1 MNSLLTMHSPEQL
14 LESFARCTKNGYV
27 AINNKSEITYF
38 NQTMTELTGWH
49 EAEMLGK
56 SATSL
61 YALESGGTF
70 TNNHEILI
78 QGAILFSRDG
88 KKTSYTVRRAKILDN
103 EGKPDGELIVFVTEQ
118 YSKDGTKA
126 QADFVSTVSHELRTP
141 ITSIKGFAATLLH
154 HKSNLDPEKRDRYV
168 KVIKEQAERLQ
179 RLIEDLLAV
188 SRLENR
194 KLQIVVQ
201 PLDIKRIVDNVA
213 IVVESKHSNSN
224 HVTASGAK
232 QSHTITVIAPNKLPE
247 VWADPDRVEQILTN
261 LIDNAI
267 KYSPGAGKVEVKISE
282 TTVDLCKLA
291 EAAGNKDFGGAPSP
305 VKCQEHKM
313 ILVEV
318 TDFGE
323 GIDTKDLTKIFNKFS
338 RLDNVMTRKT
348 EGTGLGLFISKSLA
362 RLLGGDIQ
370 LRSKKGE
377 TTFSLYLPTE
387 ELNAKPWWA

>member
-1 MNSLLTMHSPEQL
+1 MHNPEQL
-14 LESFARCTKNGYV
+14 LESFARCSKNGFV
-27 AINNKSEITYF
+27 ALSSKGEISYF
-38 NQTMTELTGWH
+38 NPIMTELTGWH

-56 SATSL
+56 PASSL
-61 YALESGGTF
+61 YTIQERAGF
-70 TNNHEILI
+70 TNDHEILV
-78 QGAILFSRDG
+78 QTASLFSRDA
-88 KKTSYTVRRAKILDN
+88 KKIVYPVRRAKVINKDGN
-103 EGKPDGELIVFVTEQ
+103 ADGELIIFITEQ
-118 YSKDGTKA
+118 YSKDASKV

-201 PLDIKRIVDNVA
+201 PVDVKRIVDNVV
-213 IVVESKHSNSN
+213 IIVESKHN
-224 HVTASGAK
+224 G
-232 QSHTITVIAPNKLPE
+232 SHTIKVTAANKLPE

-261 LIDNAI
+261 LIDNAV

-282 TTVDLCKLA
+282 TTVDLCRIA
-291 EAAGNKDFGGAPSP
+291 EEAGNKDFGGAPSP

-313 ILVEV
+313 VLVEV

-323 GIDTKDLTKIFNKFS
+323 GIDTKDLGKIFNKFS

>member
-1 MNSLLTMHSPEQL
+1 MSSLLTMHNPEQL

-27 AINNKSEITYF
+27 AINSQSEITYF

-56 SATSL
+56 NSSSL
-61 YALESGGTF
+61 YSLSENGNFS
-70 TNNHEILI
+70 NNHEILI
-78 QGAILFSRDG
+78 QGATLFTRDN
-88 KKTSYTVRRAKILDN
+88 KKVSYTVRRAKILDN
-103 EGKPDGELIVFVTEQ
+103 EGNPDGELMVFVTEQ
-118 YSKDGTKA
+118 YSKDGSKA

-154 HKSNLDPEKRDRYV
+154 HKNNLEPEKRDRYV

-201 PLDIKRIVDNVA
+201 PLDLKRIVDNVV
-213 IVVESKHSNSN
+213 IVVESKHNSSHKI
-224 HVTASGAK
+224 HVSSAT
-232 QSHTITVIAPNKLPE
+232 KLPE

-261 LIDNAI
+261 LIDNAV

-282 TTVDLCKLA
+282 TTVDLCKIA

-305 VKCQEHKM
+305 IKCQEHKM
-313 ILVEV
+313 VLVEV

-323 GIDTKDLTKIFNKFS
+323 GIEAKDLSKIFSKFS

-370 LRSKKGE
+370 VRSKKGE
-377 TTFSLYLPTE
+377 TSFSLYLPTE

>member
-1 MNSLLTMHSPEQL
+1 MSSVITMHNPEQL
-14 LESFARCTKNGYV
+14 LESFARCSKNGFV
-27 AINNKSEITYF
+27 ALSPKGDITYF
-38 NQTMTELTGWH
+38 NPIMTELTGWH
-49 EAEMLGK
+49 EAEILGK
-56 SATSL
+56 PASSL
-61 YALESGGTF
+61 YTIQEKAGF
-70 TNNHEILI
+70 TNDHEILV
-78 QGAILFSRDG
+78 QTASLFSRDA
-88 KKTSYTVRRAKILDN
+88 KKITYPVRRAKIIDKD
-103 EGKPDGELIVFVTEQ
+103 GKVDGELIIFITEQ
-118 YSKDGTKA
+118 YSKDASKV

-201 PLDIKRIVDNVA
+201 PVDVKRIIDSVV
-213 IVVESKHSNSN
+213 IIVESKHNS
-224 HVTASGAK
+224 
-232 QSHTITVIAPNKLPE
+232 SHTIKVTAPNKLAE

-261 LIDNAI
+261 LIDNAL
-267 KYSPGAGKVEVKISE
+267 KYSPGAGKVDVKISE
-282 TTVDLCKLA
+282 VSVDLCKIA
-291 EAAGNKDFGGAPSP
+291 EEAGNKDFGGAPSP

-313 ILVEV
+313 VLVEV
-318 TDFGE
+318 TDYGE
-323 GIDTKDLTKIFNKFS
+323 GIEVKDLSKIFNKFS